1 MKTIKTFL
9 KNSITF
15 MFKVIVFMIKMVF
28 YSLCF
33 VVAIVSIIIDCIKQ
47 NKENKIQ
54 QQALRQQEQEEIR
67 KQQEE
72 IRKHRLQLMEKQ
84 MEKQKRI
91 ENMVADITRWIN
103 KEFIDDLKFINKKQ
117 RELSQYE
124 TTQCKLTKNKELLQ
138 YIDERLKE
146 VNGTRLYINE
156 LQGLTERY
164 DNNIHIWLE
173 QLNDIEFKLN
183 DRKLACEKRIVKL
196 EKRYDKEQL
205 ESCSLKRNAE

>member
-33 VVAIVSIIIDCIKQ
+33 VMAIVLIIIDCIKQ
-47 NKENKIQ
+47 NKENKMQ
-54 QQALRQQEQEEIR
+54 QQALIQQ
-67 KQQEE
+67 KQEE
-72 IRKHRLQLMEKQ
+72 IRKHHLQL

-91 ENMVADITRWIN
+91 ENIVADITRWIN

-164 DNNIHIWLE
+164 NNDIHIWLE

>member
-1 MKTIKTFL
+1 
-9 KNSITF
+9 

-33 VVAIVSIIIDCIKQ
+33 VMAIVLIIIDCIKQ
-47 NKENKIQ
+47 NKENKMQ
-54 QQALRQQEQEEIR
+54 QQALIQQ
-67 KQQEE
+67 KQEE
-72 IRKHRLQLMEKQ
+72 IRKHHLQL

-91 ENMVADITRWIN
+91 ENIVADITRWIN

-164 DNNIHIWLE
+164 NNDIHIWLE

>member
-33 VVAIVSIIIDCIKQ
+33 VMAIVLIIIDCIKQ
-47 NKENKIQ
+47 NKENKMQ
-54 QQALRQQEQEEIR
+54 QQALIQQ
-67 KQQEE
+67 KQEE
-72 IRKHRLQLMEKQ
+72 IRKHHLQL

-91 ENMVADITRWIN
+91 ENIVADITRWIN

-164 DNNIHIWLE
+164 NNNIHIWLE